1 MEHEVGFDEWVEATP
16 DWLRKDP
23 FWESVSYQLRMY
35 LYDLVW
41 LDCLTLRKDFR
52 GREIVGQL
60 VRSAGSICANLE
72 QAYGRG
78 IATADYIRIL
88 RIASG
93 EARETHGWYLRARN
107 MFSTDLIDLRLS
119 LINQII
125 SLIVRTISSQRKMLA
140 ST

>member
-16 DWLRKDP
+16 DWLRIDP

-52 GREIVGQL
+52 GR
-60 VRSAGSICANLE
+60 
-72 QAYGRG
+72 G
-78 IATADYIRIL
+78 IAIADYIRIL